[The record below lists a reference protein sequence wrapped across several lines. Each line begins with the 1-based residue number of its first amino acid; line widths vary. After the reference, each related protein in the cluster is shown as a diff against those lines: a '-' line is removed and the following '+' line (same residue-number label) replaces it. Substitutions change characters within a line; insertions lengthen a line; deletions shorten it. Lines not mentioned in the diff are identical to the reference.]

1 MERIKAAVEL
11 AKADR
16 ARLSGASPPVRAP
29 GPRVTRPPALSNQ
42 ESDAVKSR
50 VHLDPAHLKTMRLVA
65 HDAED
70 RRGRVFEML
79 RTQVIRKM
87 TDSHYQTIGI
97 SSPTSGCGKT
107 FTAINLALSIALL
120 PGRSV
125 TLVDLDLRRP
135 HIADCLG
142 LKPGAGMERLLRGEA
157 RVDDIIVE
165 PDIGMGRLR
174 VVPTYRAS
182 RNPAVQMVS
191 QELSEMVQEL
201 RAKDPGGLIMF
212 DLPPV
217 LVADDVISFSP
228 QLDCILLVAA
238 AGQTT
243 AGDISNSERLLGPS
257 EESRGV
263 PEILG
268 IVLNM
273 AEQSGE
279 LSYYG

>member
-16 ARLSGASPPVRAP
+16 ARLSGSAPPVRPP
-29 GPRVTRPPALSNQ
+29 GPQVTRAPARANQ
-42 ESDAVKSR
+42 ESAAGKSR
-50 VHLDPAHLKTMRLVA
+50 VHLDPAHLKSMRIVA
-65 HDAED
+65 HDPD
-70 RRGRVFEML
+70 DPRGRVFEML

-87 TDSHYQTIGI
+87 TDAHYQTIGI

-107 FTAINLALSIALL
+107 FTALNLALSIALL

-125 TLVDLDLRRP
+125 TLVDLDLRKP
-135 HIADCLG
+135 HVADCLG
-142 LKPGAGMERLLRGEA
+142 LKPGVGMERLLRGEA

-165 PDIGMGRLR
+165 PDIGMGRLS

-191 QELSEMVQEL
+191 HELSDMVQQL
-201 RAKDPGGLIMF
+201 RSKDPGGLIMF

-228 QLDCILLVAA
+228 QLDCLLLVAA

-243 AGDISNSERLLGPS
+243 AADISNSERLLGPVEGS
-257 EESRGV
+257 QGV

-268 IVLNM
+268 IVLNK

-279 LSYYG
+279 PSYYG